1 MEPRA
6 PNLIGERLIRID
18 EVISQTGL
26 NRASVYRESGF
37 PRPIKISA
45 RASAW
50 IESEVQDWIRQQIA
64 RQRN

>member
-1 MEPRA
+1 MEPAA

>member
-1 MEPRA
+1 MEPKA
-6 PNLIGERLIRID
+6 PNFIGERLIRID

-37 PRPIKISA
+37 PRPIKVSA

-50 IESEVQDWIRQQIA
+50 IESEVQSWIQQQIS
-64 RQRN
+64 RQRS